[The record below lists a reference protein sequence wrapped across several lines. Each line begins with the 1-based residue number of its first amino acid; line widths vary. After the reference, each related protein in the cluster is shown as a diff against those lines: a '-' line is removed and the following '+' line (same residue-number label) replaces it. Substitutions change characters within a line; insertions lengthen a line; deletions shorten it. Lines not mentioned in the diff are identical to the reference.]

1 MRREG
6 KPNIWVNAKKSILRC
21 FASLQG
27 DCALWPFAVTPLW
40 LCAVKALY
48 LQRMQRQKEWFSEW
62 FDSPYYHILYQHRDE
77 DEARFFLNNLVEKLG
92 IHAGLHLIDL
102 ACGRGRHAIY
112 LHKLGLEVTGV
123 DLSQA
128 SITAASEHAN
138 DRLHFLVQDLRHLNM
153 NKQFDIALN
162 LFTSFGYFQHRD
174 EDLQV
179 LRGIH
184 GLLKPKG
191 LLVIDFFNQYKVLQQ
206 LVPHEQKRIGEI
218 EFDIKRW
225 HNELF
230 LFKQIGLKDGDN
242 RFEYIE
248 QVQLLNQQAFT
259 EMLQETGFE
268 IAQVYGDYALNT
280 YNGTQSDRLILIAQK
295 K

>member
-1 MRREG
+1 L
-6 KPNIWVNAKKSILRC
+6 VNLKKSIFC
-21 FASLQG
+21 SIATIPHVLQPQFWQ
-27 DCALWPFAVTPLW
+27 LLLFW
-40 LCAVKALY
+40 LCAANALY
-48 LQRMQRQKEWFSEW
+48 LHRMQRQKEWFSEW

-77 DEARFFLNNLVEKLG
+77 DEARFFLNNLVKRLG
-92 IHAGLHLIDL
+92 MHPGLHLIDL

-112 LHKLGLEVTGV
+112 LNKLGLEVTGV

-128 SITAASEHAN
+128 SIEAALGHTN
-138 DRLHFLVQDLRHLNM
+138 DRLHFLVQDLRYLNL

-179 LRGIH
+179 LKGIH
-184 GLLKPKG
+184 GLLKPQG

-225 HNELF
+225 HNDQF

-248 QVQLLNQQAFT
+248 QVQLLNHDIFSD
-259 EMLQETGFE
+259 MLHESGFA
-268 IAQVYGDYALNT
+268 INQVYGDYSLNQ
-280 YNGTQSDRLILIAQK
+280 YNQHASDRLILVAQK
-295 K
+295 I